1 MLSESFR
8 GAYWPLQDDARFL
21 HRRCNDVLVINL
33 ICEALMKRLLLA
45 PKASSAAFMDGA
57 ANARSQKP
65 LGHLVSFEL
74 PRHVGVRFVFF
85 ESPSSKGGHL
95 FHGWNPRNPLMRLN
109 AARSR

>member
-8 GAYWPLQDDARFL
+8 GACWPLQDDARFL

-85 ESPSSKGGHL
+85 GSPSSKGGHW
-95 FHGWNPRNPLMRLN
+95 FHGWNPTH
-109 AARSR
+109 